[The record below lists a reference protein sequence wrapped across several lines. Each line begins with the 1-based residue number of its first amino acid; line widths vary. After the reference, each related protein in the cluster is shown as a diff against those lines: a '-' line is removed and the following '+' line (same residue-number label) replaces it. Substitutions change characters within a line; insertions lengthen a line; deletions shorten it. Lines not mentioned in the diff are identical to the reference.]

1 MNMTDSQLARAVDM
15 RDIAMLD
22 EICDH
27 EISEEQ
33 QIAHFEEQVKL
44 GNTCE
49 FYYLTEQLS
58 SDDNFWL
65 AIGSGADYLKI
76 RDEHIFNIVVNKKY
90 YEKEDFLR

>member
-1 MNMTDSQLARAVDM
+1 MSMTDSQLARAVDM
-15 RDIAMLD
+15 RDAALIDAMYEDDVLI
-22 EICDH
+22 EH
-27 EISEEQ
+27 QLE
-33 QIAHFEEQVKL
+33 HFEEQVKL

-76 RDEHIFNIVVNKKY
+76 RAEHIFNIVVKNKY
-90 YEKEDFLR
+90 YQKEDF

>member
-1 MNMTDSQLARAVDM
+1 MKMTDSQLARAVDM

-22 EICDH
+22 AICNQQTL
-27 EISEEQ
+27 EEQ

-49 FYYLTEQLS
+49 FYCLTEQLS

-65 AIGSGADYLKI
+65 AIGSGADYRQI
-76 RDEHIFNIVVNKKY
+76 RDEYVKRIVVDDKY
-90 YEKEDFLR
+90 YQKEGF

>member
-1 MNMTDSQLARAVDM
+1 MKITDSQLAKAVDM
-15 RDIAMLD
+15 RDAAILN
-22 EICDH
+22 EICDR

-76 RDEHIFNIVVNKKY
+76 RDEYIKRIVVEDKY
-90 YEKEDFLR
+90 YQKEDY

>member
-1 MNMTDSQLARAVDM
+1 MTDSQLARAVDM

-22 EICDH
+22 AICNQQTL
-27 EISEEQ
+27 EEQ

-49 FYYLTEQLS
+49 FYCLTEQLS

-65 AIGSGADYLKI
+65 AIGSGADYRKI
-76 RDEHIFNIVVNKKY
+76 RDEYVKRIVVDDKY
-90 YEKEDFLR
+90 YQKEGF

>member
-22 EICDH
+22 EICDR

-90 YEKEDFLR
+90 YEDEGF